1 MSTVVRFLGLAGLAL
16 TVLLGVEGCGM
27 AAAKAKAEAAMET
40 FHEQLSAGDFDAIWR
55 TTDDTFRNVTSRLD
69 FEKVEA
75 AVHRKLGRVVRTTDA
90 GWRMQTFNFKS
101 SIVLHQKTVFEH
113 GSGTETFTLVIN
125 GDEVKLAGYYINSM
139 ELVTL

>member
-1 MSTVVRFLGLAGLAL
+1 MS
-16 TVLLGVEGCGM
+16 
-27 AAAKAKAEAAMET
+27 AAKAKAEAAMET
-40 FHEQLSAGDFDAIWR
+40 FHEQLSAGDFDAIWQ
-55 TTDDTFRNVTSRLD
+55 TTDDTFRKVTPRPD

-75 AVHRKLGRVVRTTDA
+75 AIQRKLGRVVRTTDA

-101 SIVLHQKTVFEH
+101 SIVLQQKTEFEH
-113 GSGTETFTLVIN
+113 GSGKETFTFVIH